1 MVFACFIVIPDHCKE
16 NIRSERKFL
25 NIPFFHVVRSI
36 ATVSEKRMFAGTFN
50 LCIFTEAG
58 LLSRIAAFIV
68 PVRKS
73 IVKMSYPEVFD

>member
-36 ATVSEKRMFAGTFN
+36 AAVSEKRMFAGTFN
-50 LCIFTEAG
+50 LGIFTEAG

-73 IVKMSYPEVFD
+73 IVKNVVAGSF